1 MKPKVIL
8 LFYSTSVIW
17 PFTLLFVTM
26 IFSNVIPHYLHSF
39 ELCITFLTFICLVIV
54 SILKMLH
61 KFFYCPE
68 IFSTVIAGIFIKKTK
83 LVKFEHNSNIYF
95 LVFIS
100 LSNSSCNGKYL

>member
-54 SILKMLH
+54 SYLKMMH
-61 KFFYCPE
+61 
-68 IFSTVIAGIFIKKTK
+68 
-83 LVKFEHNSNIYF
+83 
-95 LVFIS
+95 
-100 LSNSSCNGKYL
+100 